1 MGLLG
6 TTMLNNIKILH
17 LESTDSC
24 NAACPLCLRETDSTF
39 NKPGNQ
45 HLTVDK
51 IRETICPDFI
61 KNLDKMFMCGNYG
74 DPAAGKHTLDI
85 FRYFR
90 SINPGITLGMNTNGS
105 LRTISWW
112 EELSLIFTGDSDYV
126 VWSIDGL
133 EDTNHIYRV
142 NTSWGK
148 IMENS
153 AAFIAGGGNA
163 HWDMIAFSHNEHQVD
178 DAEKMAKA
186 LGFSWFR
193 VKVSKRVFTGNTI
206 RPSKNWIAPVIEQGS
221 ISCNALNEMSIYMSA
236 HGIVYPC
243 CWLGSTNFT
252 IAEFD
257 DIQRSWVTIAPNK
270 KCSDN
275 CATNLSAVSK
285 FSNQWQREVE
295 LK

>member
-1 MGLLG
+1 MDIQR
-6 TTMLNNIKILH
+6 TPMLNNIKILH

-39 NKPGNQ
+39 NKQGNH

-90 SINPGITLGMNTNGS
+90 SVNPGITLGMNTNGS
-105 LRTISWW
+105 LRTTSWW
-112 EELSLIFTGDSDYV
+112 EELSSIFTGDRDYV

-153 AAFIAGGGNA
+153 AAFISTGGNA
-163 HWDMIAFSHNEHQVD
+163 QWDMIAFLHNEHQVE
-178 DAEKMAKA
+178 DAEKMAIA

-193 VKVSKRVFTGNTI
+193 VKVSKRALPVNTI
-206 RPSKNWIAPVIEQGS
+206 RPPKNWIAPVIEQGS
-221 ISCNALNEMSIYMSA
+221 ISCYALNEMSVYMSA

-275 CATNLSAVSK
+275 CIKNLSGSK
-285 FSNQWQREVE
+285 FSNQWQREVQ